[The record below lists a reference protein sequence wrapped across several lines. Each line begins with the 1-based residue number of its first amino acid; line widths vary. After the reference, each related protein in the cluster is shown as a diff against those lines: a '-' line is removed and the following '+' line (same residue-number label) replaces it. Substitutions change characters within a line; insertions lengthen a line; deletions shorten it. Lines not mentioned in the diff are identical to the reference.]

1 MCFHVLSEL
10 GLMFVFS
17 VREDTHKKNFFFS
30 CRTTKVLPPPPP
42 NGLVVHAKAG
52 GPAYY
57 VLHSQKVLP
66 FAFFLTYQAFKNWE
80 GIVSQTNL
88 LVNGNMFLQNG
99 KMFLVNGKPFFR

>member
-10 GLMFVFS
+10 GLIFVFS
-17 VREDTHKKNFFFS
+17 VREDTHKKNVFFLVVGPLRF
-30 CRTTKVLPPPPP
+30 CPPPPP
-42 NGLVVHAKAG
+42 NGLVVHVKAG

-66 FAFFLTYQAFKNWE
+66 FAFFFTYQAFKNWE

-88 LVNGNMFLQNG
+88 LVNGNMFLQMV
-99 KMFLVNGKPFFR
+99 KCF